1 MVKLG
6 SNAVVGLMLGA
17 TAGAGWVIYLIYKDR
32 KKRKGRRLE
41 NENSSPP
48 VLYSTVGPHGNITSS
63 ARDLESQASQVCAV
77 LRETGGRDL
86 MPEQQVELWNQ
97 LDTMLQCVMEL
108 KTEVADL
115 RKGLEGIVVQI
126 VKEVKSSVEESQK
139 AARKRRHFFMRERSD
154 SMSSSSIYFSASTG
168 AASVYDGE
176 SEGGYTTANAESD
189 YNGETDKET
198 DRDTEEDDDDEEVSC
213 ATVKAL
219 RRDSLSQDDEDPI
232 AQLTTEL
239 PDDEFNLLLETSDR
253 LHRGTIQDHT
263 EGFQLLLSNK
273 PMYKEKKEFL
283 WRLARSYK
291 DMYEITEDKDEKQ
304 SYAEQGR
311 EEAEAALQRD
321 DQCAECHKWFAVLTG
336 LTSHYESMHGRLKSG
351 NIFKEHIDKAIALK
365 SNDPMCYYLLGRWC
379 YDVSNL
385 GWLERKAA
393 SAIYET
399 PPTATVHDA
408 LQNFLKT
415 EELSP
420 GYSKTARLY
429 IAKCYKDLGNNSA
442 AHHWAELTSKMTCVS
457 NEDINN
463 ESLEEMLETLRE

>member
-1 MVKLG
+1 RG
-6 SNAVVGLMLGA
+6 
-17 TAGAGWVIYLIYKDR
+17 
-32 KKRKGRRLE
+32 
-41 NENSSPP
+41 
-48 VLYSTVGPHGNITSS
+48 
-63 ARDLESQASQVCAV
+63 
-77 LRETGGRDL
+77 L

-154 SMSSSSIYFSASTG
+154 SMSSSSIYFSASAG

-198 DRDTEEDDDDEEVSC
+198 DRDTEEEDDDEEVSC

-219 RRDSLSQDDEDPI
+219 RRDSLNLDDDPI

-239 PDDEFNLLLETSDR
+239 PDDEFSLMLETSDR
-253 LHRGTIQDHT
+253 LHTGTIQDHT

-304 SYAEQGR
+304 SYAEQG
-311 EEAEAALQRD
+311 E
-321 DQCAECHKWFAVLTG
+321 
-336 LTSHYESMHGRLKSG
+336 SH
-351 NIFKEHIDKAIALK
+351 II
-365 SNDPMCYYLLGRWC
+365 
-379 YDVSNL
+379 V
-385 GWLERKAA
+385 
-393 SAIYET
+393 
-399 PPTATVHDA
+399 
-408 LQNFLKT
+408 
-415 EELSP
+415 
-420 GYSKTARLY
+420 
-429 IAKCYKDLGNNSA
+429 
-442 AHHWAELTSKMTCVS
+442 
-457 NEDINN
+457 
-463 ESLEEMLETLRE
+463 